1 MRPPVEE
8 DEEPRPEEE
17 LDVDPVEPDEP
28 VLPVEEEDED
38 ELPPLLEDE
47 LEPELELPDVLPP
60 LDEEPLDPPL
70 PPLPPPPLRLK
81 RSEENVDESSSR
93 GACAGWAN
101 DVSEVVSGIAIADA
115 VASSRAT
122 PVRNRFNF
130 ILLAMGSCVCREI
143 VEATVEIV
151 SKNLSVRADWKI
163 GCCIAEDRLDWAGP
177 QIDDSG
183 D

>member
-17 LDVDPVEPDEP
+17 LDPVDPVEPEEP

-38 ELPPLLEDE
+38 ELPPLLPPEDE
-47 LEPELELPDVLPP
+47 LELELELPDVSPP

-70 PPLPPPPLRLK
+70 APPPPPPLRLK
-81 RSEENVDESSSR
+81 RSEKDVDGSSSR

-130 ILLAMGSCVCREI
+130 MLLALASMRFD
-143 VEATVEIV
+143 
-151 SKNLSVRADWKI
+151 N
-163 GCCIAEDRLDWAGP
+163 
-177 QIDDSG
+177 
-183 D
+183 

>member
-8 DEEPRPEEE
+8 EEEPRPEEE
-17 LDVDPVEPDEP
+17 LEVDPVEPEEP
-28 VLPVEEEDED
+28 VLPVEEEDEY
-38 ELPPLLEDE
+38 ELPPLLEDGLE
-47 LEPELELPDVLPP
+47 LELELELPDVLPP

-70 PPLPPPPLRLK
+70 APPPPPPLRLK
-81 RSEENVDESSSR
+81 RSGKDVDESSSR

-130 ILLAMGSCVCREI
+130 MLLAL
-143 VEATVEIV
+143 IV
-151 SKNLSVRADWKI
+151 SNSADNRSDCRTGFKCFV
-163 GCCIAEDRLDWAGP
+163 GAG
-177 QIDDSG
+177 
-183 D
+183 

>member
-17 LDVDPVEPDEP
+17 LDVEPVEPEEP

-70 PPLPPPPLRLK
+70 APPPPPPLRLK
-81 RSEENVDESSSR
+81 RSEGENVDESSSR
-93 GACAGWAN
+93 GASAGWAN

-122 PVRNRFNF
+122 PVRKRFNF
-130 ILLAMGSCVCREI
+130 MLLALVVYSSLLI
-143 VEATVEIV
+143 VEEVV
-151 SKNLSVRADWKI
+151 
-163 GCCIAEDRLDWAGP
+163 
-177 QIDDSG
+177 
-183 D
+183 